1 MIMTTANSQGAFA
14 LSFGLPRKI
23 NSDGSFATGIGNCSK
38 SSETPDFWI
47 ESTSI
52 RTRRVA
58 REKRMS
64 RVIIQPMIVVRP
76 I

>member
-1 MIMTTANSQGAFA
+1 MIMTTANSQGVFAF
-14 LSFGLPRKI
+14 SFDLPRNI
-23 NSDGSFATGIGNCSK
+23 NSDGSFAAGIGNCSK

-52 RTRRVA
+52 RTRRVV
-58 REKRMS
+58 REKRMN
-64 RVIIQPMIVVRP
+64 RIIAQPMIVVRP